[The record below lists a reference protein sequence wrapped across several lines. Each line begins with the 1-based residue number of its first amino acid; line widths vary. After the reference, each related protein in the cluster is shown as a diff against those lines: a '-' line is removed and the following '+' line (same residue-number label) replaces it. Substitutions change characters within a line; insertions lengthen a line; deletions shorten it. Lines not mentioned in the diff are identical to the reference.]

1 MMDQVVR
8 LYLGYLG
15 NLGERV
21 PELAG
26 FWLLTILLQ
35 LPMQVFIKAAQC
47 TSFIRFLFAGLPP
60 LQHRPGELA
69 SDDRQTFSLVLQTNT
84 MIAAIWSNSEAA
96 SEFN

>member
-1 MMDQVVR
+1 MRNHQVVR

-35 LPMQVFIKAAQC
+35 LPMQVNISSDRPCQTEALCVMSSWWLRTFILQILPYNLLPLYSIHDIGC
-47 TSFIRFLFAGLPP
+47 TV
-60 LQHRPGELA
+60 QKH
-69 SDDRQTFSLVLQTNT
+69 
-84 MIAAIWSNSEAA
+84 
-96 SEFN
+96 

>member
-1 MMDQVVR
+1 MMEQVVR

-35 LPMQVFIKAAQC
+35 LPMQVIAPHNHNPHESHGMSHNNPFNQFCLLIILLHNHLENLKFSGYR
-47 TSFIRFLFAGLPP
+47 TPGYGL
-60 LQHRPGELA
+60 GEHQYC
-69 SDDRQTFSLVLQTNT
+69 R
-84 MIAAIWSNSEAA
+84 
-96 SEFN
+96 

>member
-1 MMDQVVR
+1 MMYQVVRLYLGYLFFVCPHMCSDLVQCPAQLSCMDNFHNYQVVR

-35 LPMQVFIKAAQC
+35 LPMQVSIKAAQC
-47 TSFIRFLFAGLPP
+47 S
-60 LQHRPGELA
+60 
-69 SDDRQTFSLVLQTNT
+69 
-84 MIAAIWSNSEAA
+84 
-96 SEFN
+96 

>member
-1 MMDQVVR
+1 MNQVVR

-69 SDDRQTFSLVLQTNT
+69 FGDLSSGKKFSCQTFSLVLQTS
-84 MIAAIWSNSEAA
+84 SNLLKL
-96 SEFN
+96 